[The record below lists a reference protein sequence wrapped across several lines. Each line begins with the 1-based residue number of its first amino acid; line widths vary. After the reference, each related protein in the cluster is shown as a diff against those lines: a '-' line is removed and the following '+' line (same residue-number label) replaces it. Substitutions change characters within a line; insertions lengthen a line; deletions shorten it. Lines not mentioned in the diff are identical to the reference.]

1 MGEVVSTPFPLR
13 RTGVSLILVQTP
25 NRVDTKFRGQDRV
38 RSHLHIRSILLHKYI
53 RSVTPT
59 PCLES
64 NCELSRGQ
72 LSGSPGLTRPLRT
85 TTSCPSRVHAASE
98 NNIALK

>member
-1 MGEVVSTPFPLR
+1 MSEVVSTPFPLR
-13 RTGVSLILVQTP
+13 RTGVSQILVQTP
-25 NRVDTKFRGQDRV
+25 SRVDGDKTA
-38 RSHLHIRSILLHKYI
+38 LEAIYI
-53 RSVTPT
+53 YEVYFYISTFGGVTPT

-72 LSGSPGLTRPLRT
+72 LCGSPGLTRPLRT